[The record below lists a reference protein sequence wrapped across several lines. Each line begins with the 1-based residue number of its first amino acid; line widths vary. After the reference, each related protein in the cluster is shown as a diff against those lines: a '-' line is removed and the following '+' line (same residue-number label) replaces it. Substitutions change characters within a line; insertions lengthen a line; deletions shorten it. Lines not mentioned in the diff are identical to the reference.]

1 MNIIMK
7 FGLKYYWHPT
17 PKKIRLFGDSLA
29 AASVFVSTMTILEGH
44 KELAIAV
51 FVSGWVGKFLSNMF
65 ADDNQK
71 ADNNSSEASN

>member
-1 MNIIMK
+1 MNIIMR

-29 AASVFVSTMTILEGH
+29 AASVFVSTMTILDGH

>member
-1 MNIIMK
+1 MK

-51 FVSGWVGKFLSNMF
+51 SVSGWVGKFLSNMF

>member
-1 MNIIMK
+1 MK

-29 AASVFVSTMTILEGH
+29 AASVFVSTMTILDGH

>member
-1 MNIIMK
+1 MDMK

-44 KELAIAV
+44 KEIAIAV
-51 FVSGWVGKFLSNMF
+51 FISGWVGKFLSNMF
-65 ADDNQK
+65 ADDNKK
-71 ADNNSSEASN
+71 ADNNSTEASN

>member
-29 AASVFVSTMTILEGH
+29 AASVFVSTMTILDGH

-51 FVSGWVGKFLSNMF
+51 FISGWVGKFLSNMF

-71 ADNNSSEASN
+71 TNNNSSQASN

>member
-1 MNIIMK
+1 MR

-29 AASVFVSTMTILEGH
+29 AASVFVSTMTILDGH

-71 ADNNSSEASN
+71 ANNNSSEASN